1 MLGLRTRPRRC
12 EWRRETKSFCE
23 HIFPLPGTR
32 ASGSSAWRPMPH
44 TGSKELASAN
54 MFVPV
59 LQRCY
64 FIVGFCKTLAKLPAR
79 TAFSRTRFQTALSK
93 LRAPRPMP
101 LCALGSGEDIMSSAA
116 RWSWKRR
123 AFYAIIN
130 CSAQECDTSSTTNN
144 EGDHCGRQEG
154 GCQNSTTSSVEYSNL
169 GSKDRRCRGIGE
181 YLGAG
186 RVLLRERWAPGAR
199 DESGPTDPCLVSPL
213 LRGEKWP
220 EGARAALD
228 DRCQRSKEAR
238 GSEPVLLDECG
249 DYSACGGITLRL
261 I

>member
-1 MLGLRTRPRRC
+1 
-12 EWRRETKSFCE
+12 
-23 HIFPLPGTR
+23 
-32 ASGSSAWRPMPH
+32 MPH

-169 GSKDRRCRGIGE
+169 GSKTDVAEASVSIWGPAGYYSENAGPLVHEMSPVPRILAWCHHCSEAKNGQKVLVLPSMIAAKDPRRQ
-181 YLGAG
+181 GA
-186 RVLLRERWAPGAR
+186 LSPF
-199 DESGPTDPCLVSPL
+199 CLT
-213 LRGEKWP
+213 
-220 EGARAALD
+220 
-228 DRCQRSKEAR
+228 
-238 GSEPVLLDECG
+238 
-249 DYSACGGITLRL
+249 SAVIISLVAGLHSD
-261 I
+261 